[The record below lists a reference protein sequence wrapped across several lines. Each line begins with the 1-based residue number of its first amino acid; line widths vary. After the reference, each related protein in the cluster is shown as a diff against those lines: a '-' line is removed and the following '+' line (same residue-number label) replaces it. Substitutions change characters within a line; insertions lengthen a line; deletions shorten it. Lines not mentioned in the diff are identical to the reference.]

1 MYLTLGY
8 DLDLILEKNT
18 SGKKGKWDES
28 QKWVTP

>member
-18 SGKKGKWDES
+18 SGKKKKNDMRAKNE
-28 QKWVTP
+28 